1 MVAKNTPRKADE
13 DAKIHRLVI
22 LFYFIL
28 VSSFTIFFIIV
39 PRNIGS
45 DNEDAKIFSLN
56 VDDKEISRI
65 LWERGKSVSEPMKQ

>member
-1 MVAKNTPRKADE
+1 M
-13 DAKIHRLVI
+13 I

-28 VSSFTIFFIIV
+28 ASSFTIFFIIV
-39 PRNIGS
+39 PRNIGN

-65 LWERGKSVSEPMKQ
+65 LCERGKSVSEPMKE